1 MKWLTIALLGAVVA
15 FGGMQTAKA
24 ESSYEVVLVRPATA
38 DGTPGIFRVNVAT
51 GQVDNV
57 WGWGT
62 SATAYSTVSESAAL
76 PAGEYHIRVLESLDN
91 KGGWEV
97 VRFDSKSG
105 RTWSLSGGASS
116 GGYIW
121 TEAAAPK

>member
-1 MKWLTIALLGAVVA
+1 MKWPTIALLGAVVA

-62 SATAYSTVSESAAL
+62 SATAFSTVSESAAL

>member
-62 SATAYSTVSESAAL
+62 SAIAFSTVSESAAL

>member
-15 FGGMQTAKA
+15 CGGMRTAKA

-51 GQVDNV
+51 GQVDTV
-57 WGWGT
+57 WGWGPL
-62 SATAYSTVSESAAL
+62 ATAFSTVPESAAL